1 MSNYSPRAGSTVAL
15 ALQHLAAHGRT
26 GELAL
31 ASAID
36 KETFELRALLSWA
49 LKLGAIASD
58 KVDGEWFYDV
68 GDGVAREAPTPTPP
82 PATRKAPAAAPAARA
97 SHLTRAA
104 KAKAAPPRKAK
115 PAPAPK
121 LTATRR
127 AQPPTSAVAPQPV
140 AAPRPAHSPPVAVLP
155 LTPSAEPTVS
165 VALFNTGA
173 LLIEAGSQAPLRLSR
188 EQTRELV
195 GYLLRIDHALMET
208 TA

>member
-82 PATRKAPAAAPAARA
+82 PATRKAPAAAPAPRAARA
-97 SHLTRAA
+97 SHVTRAA

-121 LTATRR
+121 PTAPRR
-127 AQPPTSAVAPQPV
+127 AQPPTSAVAP
-140 AAPRPAHSPPVAVLP
+140 RPAHSPAIAVLP
-155 LTPSAEPTVS
+155 PTTAAEPTVS

-195 GYLLRIDHALMET
+195 GYLLRLDHALTET
-208 TA
+208 AP